1 MKTGANKARPHTLCP
16 RKACGFSL
24 AELAVV
30 LFILLISSAV
40 LIPIS
45 RSSYQRDVL
54 NQAISNLEGWLLE
67 VSRSPDQT
75 GQTCV
80 VTFTTGGLR
89 PSGSQIASVS
99 PTTCA
104 NPSTVTL
111 PTTQGQSFSVGA
123 SSTTVSFTRR
133 SAITSTSNVEV
144 RVALTGLTA
153 MRCVRILGISGLV
166 RMGRHNTSST
176 VNNNTGQLCN
186 EWNVL

>member
-1 MKTGANKARPHTLCP
+1 MKTVATKARPQTLSPC
-16 RKACGFSL
+16 KASGFSII
-24 AELAVV
+24 ELAVV
-30 LFILLISSAV
+30 LFILLIASTV

-54 NQAISNLEGWLLE
+54 NQAISSLEGWLLE

-80 VTFTTGGLR
+80 VTFTTGGPLTR
-89 PSGSQIASVS
+89 GSQIASVS
-99 PTTCA
+99 PSTCA

-123 SSTTVSFTRR
+123 SSATVSFTRR

-144 RVALTGLTA
+144 RVAVTGLTA

>member
-1 MKTGANKARPHTLCP
+1 MRTRASSTRSHTLSAS
-16 RKACGFSL
+16 KASGFSII
-24 AELAVV
+24 ELAVV
-30 LFILLISSAV
+30 SFILLITAAV

-54 NQAISNLEGWLLE
+54 NQAITSLEGWLLE

-80 VTFTTGGLR
+80 VTFTTGALTR
-89 PSGSQIASVS
+89 GSQIASVS

-111 PTTQGQSFSVGA
+111 PTAQGQAFSVGA
-123 SSTTVSFTRR
+123 SSSTVSFTRR

-144 RVALTGLTA
+144 RVAITGLTA
-153 MRCVRILGISGLV
+153 LRCVRILGISGLM
-166 RMGRHNTSST
+166 RMGRNNSTST
-176 VNNNTGQLCN
+176 VTQSCN

>member
-1 MKTGANKARPHTLCP
+1 MRTGASTARPRSLSH
-16 RKACGFSL
+16 RNASGFSII
-24 AELAVV
+24 ELAVAT
-30 LFILLISSAV
+30 FILLITAGV

-45 RSSYQRDVL
+45 RSAYQRDVL
-54 NQAISNLEGWLLE
+54 TLAITSLEGWLLE

-80 VTFTTGGLR
+80 VTFTTGSR
-89 PSGSQIASVS
+89 SRGSQIASVT

-111 PTTQGQSFSVGA
+111 PTTQGQAFSVGA

-133 SAITSTSNVEV
+133 SAITSASNVEV
-144 RVALTGLTA
+144 RVSITGLTA
-153 MRCVRILGISGLV
+153 LRCVRILGISGLV
-166 RMGRHNTSST
+166 RMGRNNSSST
-176 VNNNTGQLCN
+176 VNNNTGQFCN

>member
-1 MKTGANKARPHTLCP
+1 MKTGANKARPHTLSP
-16 RKACGFSL
+16 RKASGFSIV
-24 AELAVV
+24 ELAVV
-30 LFILLISSAV
+30 IFILLIASAV

-54 NQAISNLEGWLLE
+54 NQAISSLEGWLLE

-80 VTFTTGGLR
+80 VTFATGPLTTGA
-89 PSGSQIASVS
+89 PIASVS
-99 PTTCA
+99 PSTCA

-123 SSTTVSFTRR
+123 SSSTVSFTRR

-144 RVALTGLTA
+144 RVAVTGLTA
-153 MRCVRILGISGLV
+153 MRCVRILGISGLM
-166 RMGRHNTSST
+166 RMGRHNSSST

-186 EWNVL
+186 AWNVL

>member
-1 MKTGANKARPHTLCP
+1 MRTGTIKARPHTLCP

-30 LFILLISSAV
+30 LFILLIASAV

-67 VSRSPDQT
+67 VSRSPDQI

-89 PSGSQIASVS
+89 PSGSQIASVN
-99 PTTCA
+99 PTK
-104 NPSTVTL
+104 
-111 PTTQGQSFSVGA
+111 GQSFSVGA

-153 MRCVRILGISGLV
+153 LRCVRILGISGLV
-166 RMGRHNTSST
+166 RMGRHNSSST